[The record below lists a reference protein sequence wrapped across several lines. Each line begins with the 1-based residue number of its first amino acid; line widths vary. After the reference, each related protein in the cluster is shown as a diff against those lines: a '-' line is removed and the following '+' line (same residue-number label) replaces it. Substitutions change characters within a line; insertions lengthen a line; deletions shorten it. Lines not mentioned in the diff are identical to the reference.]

1 MQMVHGMRQAVF
13 GFAILT
19 LCLSGQTARA
29 DAIDGRWCAEDGRRM
44 DIQGPTVVTPH
55 GSTLQGRYGRHDF
68 AYAVPVGEPGA
79 GQAITMRLNGDT
91 TINLWR
97 GETMGA
103 PEIWKR
109 CTPVG

>member
-1 MQMVHGMRQAVF
+1 MQRHRIVWRTAAG
-13 GFAILT
+13 
-19 LCLSGQTARA
+19 LCGLFLALSSPARA

-44 DIQGPTVVTPH
+44 DIQGPTVITPH

-79 GQAITMRLNGDT
+79 GQAITMRLNGET

-97 GETMGA
+97 GETTGT
-103 PEIWKR
+103 PEVWKR